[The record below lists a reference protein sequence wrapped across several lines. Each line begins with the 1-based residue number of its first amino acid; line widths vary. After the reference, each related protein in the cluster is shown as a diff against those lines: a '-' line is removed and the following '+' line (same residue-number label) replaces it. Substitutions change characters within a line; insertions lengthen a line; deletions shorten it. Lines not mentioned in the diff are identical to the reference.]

1 MPEDNLVLGC
11 LALVLQEPRRIREI
25 VLAADS
31 DPERAAQAGRKRAA
45 SGHRSAPPRRTVS
58 AISKSG
64 HTRAGRVRQKSH
76 KQAEMVSGRKAQAC
90 VLALDF
96 LLLPSVFRCWAFGPH
111 LEVIVHAGIHHA
123 YL

>member
-76 KQAEMVSGRKAQAC
+76 KQAEMVSAGKLRHVSWLWTFC
-90 VLALDF
+90 SY
-96 LLLPSVFRCWAFGPH
+96 PVFRCWAFGPH